1 MVATLP
7 SGSTGVLW
15 RRNVTAAQIA
25 IENGVTKRIQP
36 TQRVHSGQ
44 ARLIG
49 QSLPNP
55 QPASRPR
62 IGTAGGNGN
71 FLVSVGASIAG
82 VDDISLAPQIPGI
95 LGGAYVDPSRYSLCP
110 GNARR
115 ICSYIR
121 ARAGKTG
128 ARTRGCRYAANHGRR
143 S

>member
-15 RRNVTAAQIA
+15 RRNLTPPQDAVEKRATKQIHA
-25 IENGVTKRIQP
+25 

-95 LGGAYVDPSRYSLCP
+95 LGGAYVDPSCYSLCP
-110 GNARR
+110 G
-115 ICSYIR
+115 
-121 ARAGKTG
+121 
-128 ARTRGCRYAANHGRR
+128 
-143 S
+143 